1 MCMVLYGYDAST
13 YNSVQA
19 SDNWLA
25 WFNLTS
31 VRAMCP
37 YAHTCLHLFWLPRH
51 GELCVDAKPTG

>member
-25 WFNLTS
+25 WFDLDTKNDVYLLGLINVS
-31 VRAMCP
+31 
-37 YAHTCLHLFWLPRH
+37 F
-51 GELCVDAKPTG
+51 AKKHPHPHK